1 MDPTLL
7 LFEDNH
13 VNDVVDDA
21 IEVMFQNFL
30 GKLDEKE
37 LEELAIPFAT
47 DLAMEKIY
55 TITKLATY
63 EYDGEV
69 KPNEPFEKLDPD
81 AEPYP
86 SCIDSWARGTGKKDK
101 FSVLLNIC

>member
-1 MDPTLL
+1 MDTTSL

-13 VNDVVDDA
+13 VDDVVNDA
-21 IEVMFQNFL
+21 ISLVLEQFA
-30 GKLDEKE
+30 GKLLEKDIE
-37 LEELAIPFAT
+37 ALAIPFAT

-63 EYDGEV
+63 QFDGEI
-69 KPNEPFEKLDPD
+69 KPNEPFEKIEPD

-86 SCIDSWARGTGKKDK
+86 SCIDSWARGTGKKT
-101 FSVLLNIC
+101 